1 MKIRITEFT
10 REYVVKEFA
19 LTEEVL
25 RQWEVTAEEVAAY
38 AADPTSV
45 SDELHD
51 VLQEMFTYLEY
62 DIYDEDSH
70 FDGEEIYIVE
80 EDQ

>member
-51 VLQEMFTYLEY
+51 AIQYMFADIEY

>member
-10 REYVVKEFA
+10 REYVVREFDITQKI
-19 LTEEVL
+19 LDD
-25 RQWEVTAEEVAAY
+25 WMVTMEDVVAY
-38 AADPTSV
+38 ANDPLSV

-51 VLQEMFTYLEY
+51 VLNEMFTDLEY